1 MFDLKDKQV
10 LITGASSGI
19 GAACAD
25 VFAQA
30 GASLILAA
38 RRKERLEQLR
48 KSLQERFGTVS
59 VVMPVDVT
67 RAAELSAAYE
77 ALATA
82 AKEVDILIN
91 NAGLVKGMEREWEV
105 IPDDA
110 DVMIDTNIKGLL
122 TMTRLVVPGML
133 ERGAGHIINIGS
145 ISGQE
150 VYPGGAVYCA
160 TKFAVRALSR
170 GLKMDLLGSP
180 IRVTSVDPGMV
191 ETEFS
196 TVRFSGDEKQAAQV
210 YKGLT
215 PLGPEDVADA
225 VLFAATRPPHVNI
238 SEVLI
243 LPTDQAS
250 ARMVHREQE

>member
-1 MFDLKDKQV
+1 MFDLKDKRV

-19 GAACAD
+19 GAACAEI
-25 VFAQA
+25 FAQA
-30 GASLILAA
+30 GISLVLGA
-38 RRKERLEQLR
+38 RRKERLEQLS
-48 KSLQERFGTVS
+48 KSLQKRFGTVS
-59 VVMPVDVT
+59 VVMPVDVS
-67 RAAELSAAYE
+67 RVDELSAAYE
-77 ALATA
+77 ALPAV

-105 IPDDA
+105 TPDDA

-150 VYPGGAVYCA
+150 VYPGGTVYCA

-170 GLKMDLLGSP
+170 GLKMDLLGTP

-196 TVRFSGDEKQAAQV
+196 TVRFSGDEKRATQV

-225 VLFAATRPPHVNI
+225 VLFAATRPQHVNI

-243 LPTDQAS
+243 LPTDQSS
-250 ARMVHREQE
+250 AKMVHREQE

>member
-1 MFDLKDKQV
+1 MFDMKNRMI

-19 GAACAD
+19 GAACAEI
-25 VFAQA
+25 FAQA

-38 RRKERLEQLR
+38 RRKERLNQLG
-48 KSLQERFGTVS
+48 KNLQERFGTTS

-67 RAAELSAAYE
+67 RVDDVSAAYH
-77 ALATA
+77 ALPAVVR
-82 AKEVDILIN
+82 KVDVLIN

-105 IPDDA
+105 TPEDI
-110 DVMIDTNIKGLL
+110 DVMVDTNIKGLL

-133 ERGAGHIINIGS
+133 ERGSGQVINIGS

-160 TKFAVRALSR
+160 TKYAVRALSR
-170 GLKMDLLGSP
+170 GLKMDLLGTP

-191 ETEFS
+191 ESEFS
-196 TVRFSGDEKQAAQV
+196 VVRFRGDEEQANQV

-215 PLGPEDVADA
+215 PLRPEDVADA
-225 VLFAATRPPHVNI
+225 VFYAATRPLHVNV
-238 SEVLI
+238 SEMLI

-250 ARMVHREQE
+250 ARMVHREQD